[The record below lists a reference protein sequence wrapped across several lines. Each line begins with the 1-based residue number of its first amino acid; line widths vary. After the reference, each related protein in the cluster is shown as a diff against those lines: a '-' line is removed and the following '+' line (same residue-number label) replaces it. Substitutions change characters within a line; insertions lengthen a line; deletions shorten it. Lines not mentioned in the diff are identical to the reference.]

1 MPPAAALPR
10 LPCAKPAFMMPPAAA
25 FSCLPGAKP
34 AVLPPA
40 AAVSRLPCAKP
51 AVLLPAAA
59 FLRVPGAKPP
69 FLPPAAAFPRLP
81 GAKPAFLPPASAF
94 PCVPG
99 AKPPFL
105 PPAAGFPLHTS
116 FLPDIRTAPAPPL
129 HPCFPSFPTSSLRRR
144 FASPSPPFPPRP
156 CAAAPPRL
164 SLLSSHALAK
174 RSSYPLPPS
183 LPTFR
188 SVWYRCLRRD
198 ETVAAVSNAFRVW
211 WASRLPCACLRG
223 RRCGTAFVFA
233 AFFRLPCAKPA
244 LLPTAVEFSLLPAFR
259 SVWSR
264 CLRRDETAVF
274 PWF

>member
-1 MPPAAALPR
+1 MCKTGLSAPGRGVPLRPVCETGLSAPGRCVFPPLVCVTGRSAPGRGFSPRPGCKNGASTPGRCVFPRPGCETALSAPGR
-10 LPCAKPAFMMPPAAA
+10 CVSPP
-25 FSCLPGAKP
+25 
-34 AVLPPA
+34 
-40 AAVSRLPCAKP
+40 PCAKP
-51 AVLLPAAA
+51 AVLAACT
-59 FLRVPGAKPP
+59 KPE
-69 FLPPAAAFPRLP
+69 
-81 GAKPAFLPPASAF
+81 
-94 PCVPG
+94 
-99 AKPPFL
+99 
-105 PPAAGFPLHTS
+105 
-116 FLPDIRTAPAPPL
+116 
-129 HPCFPSFPTSSLRRR
+129 PCFPF
-144 FASPSPPFPPRP
+144 FPPRP

>member
-1 MPPAAALPR
+1 MQNRPFCPRPLRFPASWVRNRPFCPRPLRFPASWVRNRPFCPRPRRFPASRVRNRPFCPRPQRFPASRVRNRPFCHGRWISPPHLLLPR
-10 LPCAKPAFMMPPAAA
+10 
-25 FSCLPGAKP
+25 
-34 AVLPPA
+34 
-40 AAVSRLPCAKP
+40 
-51 AVLLPAAA
+51 
-59 FLRVPGAKPP
+59 
-69 FLPPAAAFPRLP
+69 
-81 GAKPAFLPPASAF
+81 
-94 PCVPG
+94 
-99 AKPPFL
+99 
-105 PPAAGFPLHTS
+105 H
-116 FLPDIRTAPAPPL
+116 PD
-129 HPCFPSFPTSSLRRR
+129 
-144 FASPSPPFPPRP
+144 RP

>member
-1 MPPAAALPR
+1 MCKTGRSARGRCVSPPPGCKTALSAPGRCVFPR
-10 LPCAKPAFMMPPAAA
+10 PGCETALSAPGRCVSPP
-25 FSCLPGAKP
+25 
-34 AVLPPA
+34 
-40 AAVSRLPCAKP
+40 PCAKP
-51 AVLLPAAA
+51 AVLPTT
-59 FLRVPGAKPP
+59 
-69 FLPPAAAFPRLP
+69 
-81 GAKPAFLPPASAF
+81 
-94 PCVPG
+94 
-99 AKPPFL
+99 
-105 PPAAGFPLHTS
+105 AGFPLHTS

-129 HPCFPSFPTSSLRRR
+129 RLAFPSLPASSLRRR